1 MLSALRSARRF
12 VPAAWGYRVVGGGKR
27 AAGHIIFR
35 VNTAI
40 SSNPGPYAIRP
51 IGRCVTESLTG
62 GKQAVTAACFVRRV
76 ISAYR

>member
-51 IGRCVTESLTG
+51 LGD
-62 GKQAVTAACFVRRV
+62 A
-76 ISAYR
+76 